1 MPSQKSACTGSMHCV
16 YGTVVESLSCSH
28 CPQSF
33 ASQDIQLYPLYESQ
47 DRPKLLF
54 SQTHTV
60 LRICFVLCRGLET
73 QIVVQKTLF
82 VAGTLC
88 KRTLLRDIPGT
99 RIFSIIK
106 QWIKQ
111 TSVFI
116 YKFLSTMFLVCS
128 VPYVKQFYAEAHI
141 APKFK

>member
-33 ASQDIQLYPLYESQ
+33 ALQDIQLYLLYDSQ

-54 SQTHTV
+54 SQAHTV

-82 VAGTLC
+82 VARTLC
-88 KRTLLRDIPGT
+88 KRTLLRDIPGA
-99 RIFSIIK
+99 RIFFHYKTMDKIDKCLYLQILIHYVLSMQCSICKAI
-106 QWIKQ
+106 
-111 TSVFI
+111 
-116 YKFLSTMFLVCS
+116 LC
-128 VPYVKQFYAEAHI
+128 
-141 APKFK
+141 